1 MPRFFPFDQA
11 AGALHELVEGLVPGE
26 ELVLTDKGKPKV
38 IVTKP
43 SGSSWPCEPGSAKNT
58 NIGWPRILMSHWMI
72 LRIICNEHFICFG
85 FAKVLHPSF
94 PL

>member
-11 AGALHELVEGLVPGE
+11 AGALPELVEGLVPGE
-26 ELVLTDKGKPKV
+26 ELVLTEKGKPKV

-58 NIGWPRILMSHWMI
+58 NHWMAKDFDEP
-72 LRIICNEHFICFG
+72 LDD
-85 FAKVLHPSF
+85 FAAHL
-94 PL
+94 

>member
-11 AGALHELVEGLVPGE
+11 AGALRELVEGLVPGE
-26 ELVLTDKGKPKV
+26 ELVLTEKGIPKV

-58 NIGWPRILMSHWMI
+58 NHWMAKDFDEP
-72 LRIICNEHFICFG
+72 LDD
-85 FAKVLHPSF
+85 FADHL
-94 PL
+94 